1 VLYYNLLCI
10 VCAHAVGV
18 ELSPDADTTLED
30 LLMHDLSP
38 HQEAVDRVSESAA
51 KEYQIEAA
59 LDKVLLLIYYCDL
72 LIVLHCTSASAIA

>member
-1 VLYYNLLCI
+1 MCI
-10 VCAHAVGV
+10 VGV
-18 ELSPDADTTLED
+18 ELSPGPDTTLED

-59 LDKVLLLIYYCDL
+59 LDKVTTNYCYTAL
-72 LIVLHCTSASAIA
+72 AY

>member
-1 VLYYNLLCI
+1 
-10 VCAHAVGV
+10 V
-18 ELSPDADTTLED
+18 ELSPTADTTLED

-59 LDKVLLLIYYCDL
+59 LDKVTTTTAILQW
-72 LIVLHCTSASAIA
+72 ASSTVMSSSTTKVTC